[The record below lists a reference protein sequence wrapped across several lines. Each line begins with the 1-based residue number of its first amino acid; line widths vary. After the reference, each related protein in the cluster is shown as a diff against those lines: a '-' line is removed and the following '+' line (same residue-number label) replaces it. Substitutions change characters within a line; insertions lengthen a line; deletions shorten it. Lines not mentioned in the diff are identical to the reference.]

1 MISAGAGIMF
11 LLNCCIAFI
20 VDNVKQNKR
29 RRNRNSSI
37 IRRPPRQRSVSFS
50 EPLVTQPKS
59 NQKRTAFQS
68 SQMSPQEIEMVDL
81 SSIPALVQDPPP
93 PPPPPKPLTSLT
105 RQKQPSRATNKVSR
119 PTSPP
124 PCPPQRPSQT
134 VPAIQN
140 ATLPRQ
146 PVRKAPPV
154 PSAIAPGPLTPPS
167 LTRSMSVRQPHRDKV
182 YKTFTVI
189 IILS

>member
-1 MISAGAGIMF
+1 
-11 LLNCCIAFI
+11 
-20 VDNVKQNKR
+20 
-29 RRNRNSSI
+29 
-37 IRRPPRQRSVSFS
+37 
-50 EPLVTQPKS
+50 
-59 NQKRTAFQS
+59 
-68 SQMSPQEIEMVDL
+68 MVDL
-81 SSIPALVQDPPP
+81 SSPVQVPT

-105 RQKQPSRATNKVSR
+105 RQKQPNRATTKVSR

>member
-1 MISAGAGIMF
+1 MIAAGAGIMF

-20 VDNVKQNKR
+20 VDNVKQNKQG
-29 RRNRNSSI
+29 RNRNSSI

-50 EPLVTQPKS
+50 EPLVTPPKS

-93 PPPPPKPLTSLT
+93 PPPPPPKPLT

-124 PCPPQRPSQT
+124 PCPPLRPLQT

-154 PSAIAPGPLTPPS
+154 PSAIAPGPLAPPS

-182 YKTFTVI
+182 YKTFTII

>member
-1 MISAGAGIMF
+1 MGKALALIFTGCGIML
-11 LLNCCIAFI
+11 LLNFCIFFI
-20 VDNVKQNKR
+20 VDNIRNH
-29 RRNRNSSI
+29 RNRNRSSI
-37 IRRPPRQRSVSFS
+37 IKRSRQNRRRSVSFAD
-50 EPLVTQPKS
+50 PLVKQTMPKRGPSQPE
-59 NQKRTAFQS
+59 
-68 SQMSPQEIEMVDL
+68 EIEMVDL

-93 PPPPPKPLTSLT
+93 PPPPPKPLTSLN
-105 RQKQPSRATNKVSR
+105 RQKQPRRATNKVSR

-124 PCPPQRPSQT
+124 PCPPQRPLQT

-154 PSAIAPGPLTPPS
+154 PSAIAPGPLAPPS

-182 YKTFTVI
+182 YKTFTII

>member
-1 MISAGAGIMF
+1 MF
-11 LLNCCIAFI
+11 FLNFCICFT
-20 VDNVKQNKR
+20 VNNLKQNQR
-29 RRNRNSSI
+29 RRSNRNSSI

-93 PPPPPKPLTSLT
+93 PPPPPPKPLT

-124 PCPPQRPSQT
+124 PCPPLRPLQT

-154 PSAIAPGPLTPPS
+154 PSAIAPGPLAPSS

-182 YKTFTVI
+182 YKTFTII

>member
-1 MISAGAGIMF
+1 MF

-20 VDNVKQNKR
+20 VDNVRRSRKT

-50 EPLVTQPKS
+50 EPLVTPPKS

-81 SSIPALVQDPPP
+81 SSIHALVQDPPP
-93 PPPPPKPLTSLT
+93 PPPPPPKPLT
-105 RQKQPSRATNKVSR
+105 RQKQPSRATTKVSR

-124 PCPPQRPSQT
+124 PCPPARPSQT

-167 LTRSMSVRQPHRDKV
+167 LTRSMSVRQPHRNKV
-182 YKTFTVI
+182 YKTFTII

>member
-1 MISAGAGIMF
+1 MGKALALICTGCGIML
-11 LLNCCIAFI
+11 LLNFCIFFI
-20 VDNVKQNKR
+20 VDNIRNH
-29 RRNRNSSI
+29 RNRNRSSI
-37 IRRPPRQRSVSFS
+37 IKRSRQNRRRSVSFAD
-50 EPLVTQPKS
+50 PLVKQTMPKRGPSQPE
-59 NQKRTAFQS
+59 
-68 SQMSPQEIEMVDL
+68 EIEMVDL

-93 PPPPPKPLTSLT
+93 PPPPPPKPLT

-124 PCPPQRPSQT
+124 PCPPLRPLQT

-154 PSAIAPGPLTPPS
+154 PSAIAPGPLAPPS

-182 YKTFTVI
+182 YKTFTII

>member
-1 MISAGAGIMF
+1 MF
-11 LLNCCIAFI
+11 FLNFCICFT
-20 VDNVKQNKR
+20 VNNLKQNKR
-29 RRNRNSSI
+29 RRSNRNSSI
-37 IRRPPRQRSVSFS
+37 IRRPLRSRSVSFS
-50 EPLVTQPKS
+50 DPLVTQTMPK
-59 NQKRTAFQS
+59 RGP
-68 SQMSPQEIEMVDL
+68 SQPEEIEMVDL

-93 PPPPPKPLTSLT
+93 PPPPPPKPLT

-124 PCPPQRPSQT
+124 PCPPLRPLQT

-154 PSAIAPGPLTPPS
+154 PSAIAPGPLAPPS

-182 YKTFTVI
+182 YKTFTII

>member
-1 MISAGAGIMF
+1 MGKALALIFTRCGIML
-11 LLNCCIAFI
+11 LLNFCIFFI
-20 VDNVKQNKR
+20 VDNIRKDKN
-29 RRNRNSSI
+29 RNRSSI
-37 IRRPPRQRSVSFS
+37 IKRSRQNRRRSVSFAD
-50 EPLVTQPKS
+50 PLVKQRGPSQPE
-59 NQKRTAFQS
+59 
-68 SQMSPQEIEMVDL
+68 EIEMVDL
-81 SSIPALVQDPPP
+81 SSPVQVPT

-105 RQKQPSRATNKVSR
+105 RQKQPNRATTKVSR

-124 PCPPQRPSQT
+124 PCPPARPSQT

-167 LTRSMSVRQPHRDKV
+167 LNRSMSVRQPHRDKV

>member
-1 MISAGAGIMF
+1 MGKALALIFTGCGIML
-11 LLNCCIAFI
+11 LLNFCIFFI
-20 VDNVKQNKR
+20 VDNIRNY
-29 RRNRNSSI
+29 RNRNRSSI
-37 IRRPPRQRSVSFS
+37 IKRSRQNRRRSVSFAD
-50 EPLVTQPKS
+50 PLVKQTMPKRGPSQPE
-59 NQKRTAFQS
+59 
-68 SQMSPQEIEMVDL
+68 EIEMVDL
-81 SSIPALVQDPPP
+81 SSPVQVPT

-105 RQKQPSRATNKVSR
+105 RQKQPNRATTKVSR

-124 PCPPQRPSQT
+124 PCPPARPLQT

-154 PSAIAPGPLTPPS
+154 PSAIAPGPLAPPS

>member
-1 MISAGAGIMF
+1 MF
-11 LLNCCIAFI
+11 FLNFCICFT
-20 VDNVKQNKR
+20 VNNLKQNKSR
-29 RRNRNSSI
+29 RSNRNSSI
-37 IRRPPRQRSVSFS
+37 IRRPLRSRSVSFS
-50 EPLVTQPKS
+50 DPLVTQTRSK
-59 NQKRTAFQS
+59 QKRTPFQS
-68 SQMSPQEIEMVDL
+68 ISNQQEEIEMVDL
-81 SSIPALVQDPPP
+81 SSIPAQVQDPLPP
-93 PPPPPKPLTSLT
+93 PPPPPKPLT

-124 PCPPQRPSQT
+124 PCPPARPLQT

-154 PSAIAPGPLTPPS
+154 PSAIAPGPLAPPS

-182 YKTFTVI
+182 YKTFTII